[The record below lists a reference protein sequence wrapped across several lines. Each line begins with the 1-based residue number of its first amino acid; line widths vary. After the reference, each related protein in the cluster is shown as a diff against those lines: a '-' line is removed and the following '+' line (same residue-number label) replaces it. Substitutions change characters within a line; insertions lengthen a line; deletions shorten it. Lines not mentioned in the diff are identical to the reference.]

1 LKLQEIAERL
11 GCRLEGDGEIEI
23 RRMAG
28 IEQAGAGDLTFVAN
42 PKYVAQ
48 LATTRA
54 SAVIAG
60 DQIPAHVEPPP
71 GCAVLRAADPYTA
84 FARALGL
91 FVHAS
96 APAPGIDRLSAIA
109 PDATLGR
116 DVSIGPFV
124 VVGPGASV
132 GAGTIVYPGA
142 VVERDARIG
151 RDCVLHSHVSV
162 RERVV
167 IGDRV
172 ILHDGAVIGS
182 DGFGFARQPDGT
194 HLKIPQHA
202 DVVIEDDV
210 EIGANTTIDRPALGE
225 TRIGAGTKIDN
236 QVQIAHGVTLGRRV
250 ILASQVGVSGTTVVE
265 DDVVL
270 AGQVGVGGHLR
281 IGRGTVAAGKT
292 GITKSVGPGEFLTG
306 YPGIPNR
313 DWRKASVVF
322 RHLPAL
328 KKRVEEL
335 EQRVADLTE
344 KLAACLPTTDR

>member
-1 LKLQEIAERL
+1 MPPSTCCWPATSSSSRCSGPTERRAAAAPSTTRPTSRDSSIGRGRSWNSRSRGRFRRPLRSSWARGCRPAGRCCADGERPGGDDPGIAGSVRIGFPLKLQEIAERL

-132 GAGTIVYPGA
+132 GAGTIVYP
-142 VVERDARIG
+142 
-151 RDCVLHSHVSV
+151 
-162 RERVV
+162 
-167 IGDRV
+167 
-172 ILHDGAVIGS
+172 
-182 DGFGFARQPDGT
+182 
-194 HLKIPQHA
+194 
-202 DVVIEDDV
+202 
-210 EIGANTTIDRPALGE
+210 
-225 TRIGAGTKIDN
+225 
-236 QVQIAHGVTLGRRV
+236 
-250 ILASQVGVSGTTVVE
+250 
-265 DDVVL
+265 
-270 AGQVGVGGHLR
+270 
-281 IGRGTVAAGKT
+281 
-292 GITKSVGPGEFLTG
+292 
-306 YPGIPNR
+306 
-313 DWRKASVVF
+313 
-322 RHLPAL
+322 
-328 KKRVEEL
+328 
-335 EQRVADLTE
+335 
-344 KLAACLPTTDR
+344 